1 MVKIGSRNIVKIL
14 DYLEK
19 GIMLES
25 TLEEIDSLIVNRKI
39 KLEKLLKQLPEE
51 VKALA
56 DMGLFNIHN
65 LTLEELEENEYIK
78 RFGNGYEHPKAGEKK
93 YGYRKLRAGYLAFLT
108 DTNFHIDNYSFV
120 RNLYYHGPEIE
131 EKQVPG
137 KISPPFKVPALMV
150 DGSPIY
156 PMEVTP
162 DEIISFNNR
171 SENASGNVL
180 ICGCG
185 VGFTAYTLSLRE
197 DIDSITILEN
207 DPDVIALFKENIEPE
222 IKTPIRIIEC
232 DALEYLGLT
241 PNSKGQPQ
249 EDLRKYNYIDV
260 DTWFSLEDMIYPYLK
275 CLKLEKEYPDIT
287 FSYWLE
293 SGFYNKVVKEIFSC
307 LIKLRESEATFQK
320 YTGDNPTF
328 TMIAKYILNKSDT
341 EIMNKEDLDKIISFE
356 NVRALLLE
364 FTVDNPD
371 LLEIIGIGTK
381 TSRALATK
389 IATDK
394 NSIEKNSEILLMAK
408 LAKLARKTGNQAPLF
423 DFLKESNLNPLKAPL
438 QKK

>member
-1 MVKIGSRNIVKIL
+1 
-14 DYLEK
+14 
-19 GIMLES
+19 
-25 TLEEIDSLIVNRKI
+25 
-39 KLEKLLKQLPEE
+39 
-51 VKALA
+51 
-56 DMGLFNIHN
+56 
-65 LTLEELEENEYIK
+65 
-78 RFGNGYEHPKAGEKK
+78 
-93 YGYRKLRAGYLAFLT
+93 
-108 DTNFHIDNYSFV
+108 
-120 RNLYYHGPEIE
+120 
-131 EKQVPG
+131 
-137 KISPPFKVPALMV
+137 MV

-185 VGFTAYTLSLRE
+185 VGFTAYTLSLRK

-207 DPDVIALFKENIEPE
+207 DPNVIALFKENIEPE

-275 CLKLEKEYPDIT
+275 CLQLEQKYPDVK

-293 SGFYNKVVKEIFSC
+293 SEFYNKIVKEIFRC
-307 LIKLRESEATFQK
+307 LIKLRQSENAFKK
-320 YTGDNPTF
+320 YEGDNYMLTN
-328 TMIAKYILNKSDT
+328 IAKYILTESDI
-341 EIMNKEDLDKIISFE
+341 EIMTKEDLDIIISPE
-356 NVRALLLE
+356 NVRESLLRY
-364 FTVDNPD
+364 TIDNAHSFELFGIVARTSSTIATTIASDPK
-371 LLEIIGIGTK
+371 LRPKGIEITK
-381 TSRALATK
+381 T
-389 IATDK
+389 
-394 NSIEKNSEILLMAK
+394 AK
-408 LAKLARKTGNQAPLF
+408 LAKLARITGNNEELIKYMAAQFEA
-423 DFLKESNLNPLKAPL
+423 LKAPL

>member
-1 MVKIGSRNIVKIL
+1 MVKIGSRKVVQLIDHIENL
-14 DYLEK
+14 TN
-19 GIMLES
+19 LES

-39 KLEKLLKQLPEE
+39 KLEELLKLLPEE
-51 VKALA
+51 VNALA
-56 DMGLFNIHN
+56 DMGIFNIHN
-65 LTLEELEENEYIK
+65 LTLEELKENEYIK
-78 RFGNGYEHPKAGEKK
+78 RFGNGYEHPKEGEKK

-108 DTNFHIDNYSFV
+108 DTSFHIDNYSFV
-120 RNLYYHGPEIE
+120 RNLFYHGPEIG

-185 VGFTAYTLSLRE
+185 VGFTAYTLSLRK

-207 DPDVIALFKENIEPE
+207 DPNVIALFKENIEPE

-275 CLKLEKEYPDIT
+275 CLQLEQKYPDVK

-293 SGFYNKVVKEIFSC
+293 SEFYNKIVKEIFRC
-307 LIKLRESEATFQK
+307 LIKLRQSENAFKK
-320 YTGDNPTF
+320 YEGDNYMLTN
-328 TMIAKYILNKSDT
+328 IAKYILTESDI
-341 EIMNKEDLDKIISFE
+341 EIMTKEDLDIIISPE
-356 NVRALLLE
+356 NVRESLLRY
-364 FTVDNPD
+364 TIDNAYSFELFGIVARTSSTIATTIASDPK
-371 LLEIIGIGTK
+371 LRPKGIEITK
-381 TSRALATK
+381 T
-389 IATDK
+389 
-394 NSIEKNSEILLMAK
+394 AK
-408 LAKLARKTGNQAPLF
+408 LAKLASITGDNGRLIEYMAAQFEA
-423 DFLKESNLNPLKAPL
+423 LKKEPL